1 MSALLQRICLTD
13 EAHALMLISTPVRG
27 KHIFLE
33 MFEKI
38 LEGTDF
44 VAEPLETIG
53 WADLPAVLSVDWGS
67 HGARS
72 LEEKRGAED
81 G

>member
-1 MSALLQRICLTD
+1 
-13 EAHALMLISTPVRG
+13 MLISTSVRG
-27 KHIFLE
+27 KHIFLGSV
-33 MFEKI
+33 EKI

-44 VAEPLETIG
+44 VGKSLETRG
-53 WADLPAVLSVDWGS
+53 WAHLPVVLSVDWGS

-72 LEEKRGAED
+72 LEEKRELRD